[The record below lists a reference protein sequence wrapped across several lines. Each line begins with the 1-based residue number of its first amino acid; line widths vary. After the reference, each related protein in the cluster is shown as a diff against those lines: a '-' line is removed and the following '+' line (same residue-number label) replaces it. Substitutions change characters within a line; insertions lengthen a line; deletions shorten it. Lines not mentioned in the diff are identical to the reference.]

1 VTDLRRATGALGILL
16 LAGTVALLGQLLFK
30 GSRGPPA
37 RQGGAEP
44 EGLAL
49 RTVTIYF
56 GSPDAAGLA
65 AERREVLAHADL
77 AGDVAA
83 AVGELAAGPIGK
95 LRPVLPPGTRV
106 EHVFTDGAGNV
117 YLDFSPELRRRFEGG
132 LPGEILALRGLAR
145 TLAVNFNRINAFVI
159 LIDGKPA
166 STLGSHLDQPAAL
179 RGGLGV
185 SPMTE
190 EIRAPPRPI
199 GVFDSGVGGLTV
211 VKSLLE
217 STPEP
222 RSSTSATPPACRT
235 AASPTAPWPA

>member
-1 VTDLRRATGALGILL
+1 MTPTLRRVLGALGILL
-16 LAGTVALLGQLLFK
+16 LAGTVALLGQRLFK
-30 GSRGPPA
+30 EGSRGPAGTPEV
-37 RQGGAEP
+37 GAEP

-65 AERREVLAHADL
+65 AERREVLAQADL

-132 LPGEILALRGLAR
+132 LPGEILALRALAR

-159 LIDGKPA
+159 LIDGRPA
-166 STLGSHLDQPAAL
+166 STLGGHLDL
-179 RGGLGV
+179 
-185 SPMTE
+185 S
-190 EIRAPPRPI
+190 RPLF
-199 GVFDSGVGGLTV
+199 VADW
-211 VKSLLE
+211 E
-217 STPEP
+217 
-222 RSSTSATPPACRT
+222 
-235 AASPTAPWPA
+235 